1 MPRIFIFVGF
11 ILLLCL
17 LLPPAIIARVRS
29 TPNSNLPIHII
40 QDMAFQSKYKTQAVN
55 PMFADGNTMRPPVV
69 NAVARGETYLDAHL
83 YDGVIDGQWANVL
96 PSQVKLDFA
105 TLRRGQE
112 RFDIYCSVCHG
123 ISGGGNGIVNQ
134 RAMELVANTNGP
146 VNGTVWVQA
155 KNLVHDELV
164 TVQPMGQVFN
174 TITYGIRN
182 MAGYGS
188 QIPTEDRWAIAA
200 YVKALQRSQNAQPSD
215 IPAGT
220 KVADSIGS
228 TPNTIST
235 SNAANNVTPT
245 PMNVSVSNPATSM
258 SEGKL

>member
-96 PSQVKLDFA
+96 PSQVKMDFE

-112 RFDIYCSVCHG
+112 RFNIYCSVCHG

-164 TVQPMGQVFN
+164 TVQPMGQLFN

-215 IPAGT
+215 VPAGT

-228 TPNTIST
+228 TPNTISI

-245 PMNVSVSNPATSM
+245 PMNVSVSNPATTM
-258 SEGKL
+258 PEGKL

>member
-1 MPRIFIFVGF
+1 MPRIFIFVGL

-96 PSQVKLDFA
+96 PSQVKMDFA

-164 TVQPMGQVFN
+164 TVQPMGQLFN

-215 IPAGT
+215 VPAGT

-228 TPNTIST
+228 TPNTISI

>member
-96 PSQVKLDFA
+96 PSQVKMDFA

-164 TVQPMGQVFN
+164 TVQPMGQLFN

-215 IPAGT
+215 VPAGT

-228 TPNTIST
+228 TPNTISI

>member
-1 MPRIFIFVGF
+1 MPRIFIFVGL

-96 PSQVKLDFA
+96 PSQVKMDFE

-164 TVQPMGQVFN
+164 TVQPMGQLFN

-215 IPAGT
+215 VPAGT

-228 TPNTIST
+228 TPNTISI

>member
-1 MPRIFIFVGF
+1 MPRIFIFVGL

-17 LLPPAIIARVRS
+17 LLPPAVIARVRS

-55 PMFADGNTMRPPVV
+55 PMFADGNTMRPPVI

-83 YDGVIDGQWANVL
+83 YDGVIDSQWANVL
-96 PSQVKLDFA
+96 PSQVAMNFE

-112 RFDIYCSVCHG
+112 RYEIYCSVCHG

-164 TVQPMGQVFN
+164 TVQPMGQLFN

-200 YVKALQRSQNAQPSD
+200 YVKALQRSQIAQPSD
-215 IPAGT
+215 VPAGT
-220 KVADSIGS
+220 KVADGAPA
-228 TPNTIST
+228 TPVDLSPRDVVNNAPAIPVST
-235 SNAANNVTPT
+235 SVT
-245 PMNVSVSNPATSM
+245 NPANA
-258 SEGKL
+258 EGKL

>member
-55 PMFADGNTMRPPVV
+55 PMFADGNTMRPPVI

-96 PSQVKLDFA
+96 PSQVKMDFE

-112 RFDIYCSVCHG
+112 RFNIYCSVCHG

-164 TVQPMGQVFN
+164 TVQPMGQLFN

-215 IPAGT
+215 VPAGT

-228 TPNTIST
+228 TPNTISI

>member
-96 PSQVKLDFA
+96 PSQVAMDFA

-112 RFDIYCSVCHG
+112 SFDIYCSVCHG

-215 IPAGT
+215 VPAGT

-245 PMNVSVSNPATSM
+245 PMNVSVSNPAASM

>member
-1 MPRIFIFVGF
+1 M
-11 ILLLCL
+11 LAL
-17 LLPPAIIARVRS
+17 AARHYRARS
-29 TPNSNLPIHII
+29 QHAKLQSPIHII

-55 PMFADGNTMRPPVV
+55 PMFADGNTMRPPVT

-96 PSQVKLDFA
+96 PSQVKMDFA

-112 RFDIYCSVCHG
+112 RFNIYCSVCHG

-188 QIPTEDRWAIAA
+188 QVPTEDRWAIAA
-200 YVKALQRSQNAQPSD
+200 YVKALQRSQIAQPSD
-215 IPAGT
+215 VPAGT
-220 KVADSIGS
+220 KVADNAHA
-228 TPNTIST
+228 TP
-235 SNAANNVTPT
+235 ANNSISDMANNAPT
-245 PMNVSVSNPATSM
+245 IPASNSLTNPATSM
-258 SEGKL
+258 LEGKL

>member
-1 MPRIFIFVGF
+1 MPRIFIFVGL

-55 PMFADGNTMRPPVV
+55 PMFADGNTMRPPVT

-96 PSQVKLDFA
+96 PSQVKMDFA

-164 TVQPMGQVFN
+164 TVQPMGQLFN

-215 IPAGT
+215 VPAGT
-220 KVADSIGS
+220 KLADSIGS
-228 TPNTIST
+228 TPNTISI

>member
-1 MPRIFIFVGF
+1 MPRIFIFVGL

-96 PSQVKLDFA
+96 PSQVKMDFA

-215 IPAGT
+215 VPAGT

-228 TPNTIST
+228 TPNTISIR
-235 SNAANNVTPT
+235 NAANNVTPT

>member
-96 PSQVKLDFA
+96 PSQVKMDFA

-112 RFDIYCSVCHG
+112 RFNIYCSVCHG

-164 TVQPMGQVFN
+164 TVQPMGQLFN

-215 IPAGT
+215 VPAGT

-228 TPNTIST
+228 TPNTISI

>member
-96 PSQVKLDFA
+96 PSQVKMDFA

-112 RFDIYCSVCHG
+112 RFNIYCSVCHG

-164 TVQPMGQVFN
+164 TVQPMGQLFN

-215 IPAGT
+215 VPAGT

-228 TPNTIST
+228 TPNTISI

-245 PMNVSVSNPATSM
+245 PMNVSVSNPATTM
-258 SEGKL
+258 PEGKL

>member
-1 MPRIFIFVGF
+1 MPRIFIFVGL

-55 PMFADGNTMRPPVV
+55 PMFADGNTMRPPVI

-96 PSQVKLDFA
+96 PSQVKMDFE

-112 RFDIYCSVCHG
+112 RFNIYCSVCHG

-164 TVQPMGQVFN
+164 TVQPMGQLFN

-188 QIPTEDRWAIAA
+188 QVPTEDRWAIAA

-215 IPAGT
+215 VPAGT
-220 KVADSIGS
+220 KVADHISPSPATTAVHNVANKGA
-228 TPNTIST
+228 TIPA
-235 SNAANNVTPT
+235 SNSLT
-245 PMNVSVSNPATSM
+245 NPATSM
-258 SEGKL
+258 LEGKL

>member
-96 PSQVKLDFA
+96 PSQVKMDFE

-112 RFDIYCSVCHG
+112 RFNIYCSVCHG

-215 IPAGT
+215 VPAGT
-220 KVADSIGS
+220 KVADNIGS
-228 TPNTIST
+228 TPNTISI
-235 SNAANNVTPT
+235 SNVANNLTPT

>member
-1 MPRIFIFVGF
+1 MPRIFIFVGL
-11 ILLLCL
+11 ILLLCV

-55 PMFADGNTMRPPVV
+55 PMFADGNTMRPPVI

-96 PSQVKLDFA
+96 PSQVKMDFE

-164 TVQPMGQVFN
+164 TVQPMGQLFN

-215 IPAGT
+215 VPAGT

-228 TPNTIST
+228 TPNTISI

>member
-1 MPRIFIFVGF
+1 MPRIFIFVGL

-40 QDMAFQSKYKTQAVN
+40 QDMAFQAKYKTQAVN
-55 PMFADGNTMRPPVV
+55 PMFADGNTMRPPVI

-96 PSQVKLDFA
+96 PSQVKMDFA

-112 RFDIYCSVCHG
+112 RFNIYCSVCHG

-188 QIPTEDRWAIAA
+188 QVPTEDRWAIAA

-215 IPAGT
+215 VPAGT
-220 KVADSIGS
+220 KVADHVSLSPATTAVHNVANKGA
-228 TPNTIST
+228 TIPA
-235 SNAANNVTPT
+235 SNSLT
-245 PMNVSVSNPATSM
+245 NPATSM
-258 SEGKL
+258 LEGKL

>member
-1 MPRIFIFVGF
+1 MPRIFIFVGL

-55 PMFADGNTMRPPVV
+55 PMFADGNTMRPPVT

-96 PSQVKLDFA
+96 PSQVKMDFA

-188 QIPTEDRWAIAA
+188 QVPTEDRWAIAA

-215 IPAGT
+215 VPAGT
-220 KVADSIGS
+220 KVADHVSLSPATTAVHNVANKGA
-228 TPNTIST
+228 TIPA
-235 SNAANNVTPT
+235 SNSLT
-245 PMNVSVSNPATSM
+245 NPATSM
-258 SEGKL
+258 LEGKL

>member
-1 MPRIFIFVGF
+1 MPRIFIFVGL

-55 PMFADGNTMRPPVV
+55 PMFADGNTMRPPVT

-96 PSQVKLDFA
+96 PSQIKMDFA
-105 TLRRGQE
+105 TLQRGQE
-112 RFDIYCSVCHG
+112 RFNIYCSVCHG

-188 QIPTEDRWAIAA
+188 QVPTEDRWAIAA
-200 YVKALQRSQNAQPSD
+200 YVKALQRSQIAQQSD
-215 IPAGT
+215 IPPGT
-220 KVADSIGS
+220 KVADHVSPSPAITAVQNGANKS
-228 TPNTIST
+228 AMIPVST
-235 SNAANNVTPT
+235 SVT
-245 PMNVSVSNPATSM
+245 NPATSM

>member
-1 MPRIFIFVGF
+1 
-11 ILLLCL
+11 
-17 LLPPAIIARVRS
+17 
-29 TPNSNLPIHII
+29 
-40 QDMAFQSKYKTQAVN
+40 
-55 PMFADGNTMRPPVV
+55 
-69 NAVARGETYLDAHL
+69 
-83 YDGVIDGQWANVL
+83 
-96 PSQVKLDFA
+96 
-105 TLRRGQE
+105 
-112 RFDIYCSVCHG
+112 
-123 ISGGGNGIVNQ
+123 
-134 RAMELVANTNGP
+134 
-146 VNGTVWVQA
+146 VWVQA

-164 TVQPMGQVFN
+164 TVQPMGQVFD

>member
-1 MPRIFIFVGF
+1 MPRIFIFVGL

-96 PSQVKLDFA
+96 PSQVKMDFA

-112 RFDIYCSVCHG
+112 RFNIYCSVCHG

-164 TVQPMGQVFN
+164 TVQPMGQLFN

-215 IPAGT
+215 VPAGT

-228 TPNTIST
+228 TPNTISI

>member
-1 MPRIFIFVGF
+1 MPRIFIFVGL

-96 PSQVKLDFA
+96 PSQVKMDFE

-112 RFDIYCSVCHG
+112 RFNIYCSVCHG

-164 TVQPMGQVFN
+164 TVQPMGQLFN

-215 IPAGT
+215 VPAGT

-228 TPNTIST
+228 TPNTISI

>member
-55 PMFADGNTMRPPVV
+55 PMFADGNTMRPPVI

-96 PSQVKLDFA
+96 PSQVKMDFA

-164 TVQPMGQVFN
+164 TVQPMGQLFN

-215 IPAGT
+215 VPAGT

-228 TPNTIST
+228 TPNTISI

>member
-1 MPRIFIFVGF
+1 M
-11 ILLLCL
+11 
-17 LLPPAIIARVRS
+17 
-29 TPNSNLPIHII
+29 
-40 QDMAFQSKYKTQAVN
+40 
-55 PMFADGNTMRPPVV
+55 
-69 NAVARGETYLDAHL
+69 
-83 YDGVIDGQWANVL
+83 
-96 PSQVKLDFA
+96 
-105 TLRRGQE
+105 
-112 RFDIYCSVCHG
+112 
-123 ISGGGNGIVNQ
+123 NQ

-164 TVQPMGQVFN
+164 TVQPMGQLFN

-215 IPAGT
+215 VPAGT

-228 TPNTIST
+228 TPNTISI

>member
-96 PSQVKLDFA
+96 PSQVKMDFA

-215 IPAGT
+215 VPAGT

-228 TPNTIST
+228 TPNTISIR
-235 SNAANNVTPT
+235 NAANNVTPT